1 MNTTLI
7 MNASEG
13 RIQFVLEQEGSLA
26 CAQEWSAPSKGT
38 ELLTPALADAFQR
51 LGIMPSDISRI
62 ACVAGPGS
70 FTGLRLALTTAAA
83 FRRATGAAVAP
94 LNALQALAGSVPF
107 GLLFPARETRIRV
120 ITHARRG
127 LVHGQDFLC
136 APGSALPSPV
146 DEPAMWEIPAA
157 CGGERPDIMLGSGV
171 ARNLPQL
178 EGLFG
183 DSAPLFLPALT
194 HPTAQALLDL
204 TLALPDGAWGHK
216 DLDPLYLRPCDAV
229 DNLASIAA
237 KRGQAPEEAYAQ
249 LDKLL
254 GPSAEEVV
262 RGSRGRGGGS
272 TAGVPV
278 GQQTKKKRTAYWAAP
293 ISRSFL

>member
-107 GLLFPARETRIRV
+107 GLLFPACETHIRV

-171 ARNLPQL
+171 ARNQPQL

-254 GPSAEEVV
+254 RPSAEEVV
-262 RGSRGRGGGS
+262 RGSR
-272 TAGVPV
+272 
-278 GQQTKKKRTAYWAAP
+278 
-293 ISRSFL
+293 

>member
-1 MNTTLI
+1 M
-7 MNASEG
+7 
-13 RIQFVLEQEGSLA
+13 
-26 CAQEWSAPSKGT
+26 
-38 ELLTPALADAFQR
+38 
-51 LGIMPSDISRI
+51 
-62 ACVAGPGS
+62 
-70 FTGLRLALTTAAA
+70 
-83 FRRATGAAVAP
+83 
-94 LNALQALAGSVPF
+94 PF

-157 CGGERPDIMLGSGV
+157 CGGERPDIMLGSGI

-178 EGLFG
+178 QELFG

-194 HPTAQALLDL
+194 HPTAQALLDQ
-204 TLALPDGAWGHK
+204 TLSLPDGAWGHK

-237 KRGQAPEEAYAQ
+237 KRGQTPEEAYAQ

-254 GPSAEEVV
+254 LPSAEEVV
-262 RGSRGRGGGS
+262 RGSR
-272 TAGVPV
+272 
-278 GQQTKKKRTAYWAAP
+278 
-293 ISRSFL
+293 

>member
-94 LNALQALAGSVPF
+94 LNALQVLAASVLYFLPPRNAHPRDHTRPTRPCARTGF
-107 GLLFPARETRIRV
+107 SVRPRFRPAFP
-120 ITHARRG
+120 RG
-127 LVHGQDFLC
+127 
-136 APGSALPSPV
+136 
-146 DEPAMWEIPAA
+146 PAMWEIP
-157 CGGERPDIMLGSGV
+157 GGLRRRAPRHHARQRHSPQSASASGTL
-171 ARNLPQL
+171 RR
-178 EGLFG
+178 FR
-183 DSAPLFLPALT
+183 APLSARRR
-194 HPTAQALLDL
+194 HPTAQALLDQ
-204 TLALPDGAWGHK
+204 TLSLPDGAWGH
-216 DLDPLYLRPCDAV
+216 
-229 DNLASIAA
+229 
-237 KRGQAPEEAYAQ
+237 
-249 LDKLL
+249 
-254 GPSAEEVV
+254 
-262 RGSRGRGGGS
+262 
-272 TAGVPV
+272 
-278 GQQTKKKRTAYWAAP
+278 
-293 ISRSFL
+293 

>member
-120 ITHARRG
+120 ITHARCTGRI
-127 LVHGQDFLC
+127 FC
-136 APGSALPSPV
+136 APPVPPCHPPWTSLPCGKSRR
-146 DEPAMWEIPAA
+146 PAA
-157 CGGERPDIMLGSGV
+157 E
-171 ARNLPQL
+171 
-178 EGLFG
+178 
-183 DSAPLFLPALT
+183 SAPT
-194 HPTAQALLDL
+194 S
-204 TLALPDGAWGHK
+204 
-216 DLDPLYLRPCDAV
+216 C
-229 DNLASIAA
+229 SAA
-237 KRGQAPEEAYAQ
+237 G
-249 LDKLL
+249 
-254 GPSAEEVV
+254 
-262 RGSRGRGGGS
+262 
-272 TAGVPV
+272 
-278 GQQTKKKRTAYWAAP
+278 
-293 ISRSFL
+293 

>member
-216 DLDPLYLRPCDAV
+216 DSQSALSPPLRR
-229 DNLASIAA
+229 
-237 KRGQAPEEAYAQ
+237 RGQSRLHRRQARSGSRRGLCPARQAP
-249 LDKLL
+249 
-254 GPSAEEVV
+254 GPFR
-262 RGSRGRGGGS
+262 RGSRTGKQMKIGR
-272 TAGVPV
+272 
-278 GQQTKKKRTAYWAAP
+278 
-293 ISRSFL
+293 

>member
-146 DEPAMWEIPAA
+146 DEPAMWKSRRPAA
-157 CGGERPDIMLGSGV
+157 ESV
-171 ARNLPQL
+171 
-178 EGLFG
+178 
-183 DSAPLFLPALT
+183 
-194 HPTAQALLDL
+194 PTS
-204 TLALPDGAWGHK
+204 
-216 DLDPLYLRPCDAV
+216 C
-229 DNLASIAA
+229 
-237 KRGQAPEEAYAQ
+237 
-249 LDKLL
+249 
-254 GPSAEEVV
+254 
-262 RGSRGRGGGS
+262 
-272 TAGVPV
+272 
-278 GQQTKKKRTAYWAAP
+278 WAAG
-293 ISRSFL
+293 

>member
-204 TLALPDGAWGHK
+204 TLALPDGSWG
-216 DLDPLYLRPCDAV
+216 
-229 DNLASIAA
+229 SIS
-237 KRGQAPEEAYAQ
+237 APATPWTISP
-249 LDKLL
+249 
-254 GPSAEEVV
+254 PSPPSVV
-262 RGSRGRGGGS
+262 RLPKRPMPSS
-272 TAGVPV
+272 TNSWALPPRKSYGEADEDWEVARQESLSGNKQRRKERLI
-278 GQQTKKKRTAYWAAP
+278 GQHQ
-293 ISRSFL
+293 

>member
-1 MNTTLI
+1 MNATLI

-13 RIQFVLEQEGSLA
+13 RIQFVLEQEGSLV

-51 LGIMPSDISRI
+51 LGVMPSDISRI

-83 FRRATGAAVAP
+83 FRRATGSAVAS
-94 LNALQALAGSVPF
+94 LNALQALAASVPF
-107 GLLFPARETRIRV
+107 GLLFPARETRVRV
-120 ITHARRG
+120 ITHARSG
-127 LVHGQDFLC
+127 LVHGQDFLF
-136 APGSALPSPV
+136 APGSTLPAPV
-146 DEPAMWEIPAA
+146 GEPAMWEIPAA
-157 CGGERPDIMLGSGV
+157 CGGERPDIVLGSGI

-178 EGLFG
+178 LELFG
-183 DSAPLFLPALT
+183 GNPPLFLPEFI

-204 TLALPDGAWGHK
+204 TLALPADAWVHK

-254 GPSAEEVV
+254 SPSVEEVV
-262 RGSRGRGGGS
+262 RGE
-272 TAGVPV
+272 
-278 GQQTKKKRTAYWAAP
+278 K
-293 ISRSFL
+293 

>member
-1 MNTTLI
+1 MSATLI

-13 RIQFVLEQEGSLA
+13 RIQFVLEQEGTLA

-51 LGIMPSDISRI
+51 LGIMPSGISRI

-70 FTGLRLALTTAAA
+70 FTGLRLVLTTAAA
-83 FRRATGAAVAP
+83 FRRATNAAVAP
-94 LNALQALAGSVPF
+94 LNALQALAASAPF
-107 GLLFPARETRIRV
+107 GLLFPRGTRIRV

-127 LVHGQDFLC
+127 LVHGQDFLS
-136 APGSALPSPV
+136 APGSALPVPV
-146 DEPAMWEIPAA
+146 GEPSMWEIPAA
-157 CGGERPDIMLGSGV
+157 CGGERPDILLGSGV

-178 EGLFG
+178 QELFG
-183 DSAPLFLPALT
+183 ANAPLFLPELVY
-194 HPTAQALLDL
+194 PTAQALLDL
-204 TLALPDGAWGHK
+204 TLALPADAWVHK

-254 GPSAEEVV
+254 SPSAEEIV
-262 RGSRGRGGGS
+262 RGEN
-272 TAGVPV
+272 V
-278 GQQTKKKRTAYWAAP
+278 
-293 ISRSFL
+293 

>member
-62 ACVAGPGS
+62 ACVAGREL
-70 FTGLRLALTTAAA
+70 TGLRLALTTAAA

-178 EGLFG
+178 EELFG

-204 TLALPDGAWGHK
+204 ALALPDGAWGHK
-216 DLDPLYLRPCDAV
+216 DLDPLYLAPATPWTISPPSPPSAVRLPKRPM
-229 DNLASIAA
+229 
-237 KRGQAPEEAYAQ
+237 Q

-254 GPSAEEVV
+254 RPSAEKSY
-262 RGSRGRGGGS
+262 GKQMKIGR
-272 TAGVPV
+272 
-278 GQQTKKKRTAYWAAP
+278 
-293 ISRSFL
+293 

>member
-13 RIQFVLEQEGSLA
+13 RIQFVLEQEGSLV

-94 LNALQALAGSVPF
+94 LNALQALAASVPF
-107 GLLFPARETRIRV
+107 GLLFPVRETRIRV

-127 LVHGQDFLC
+127 LRARAGFSVPPPVPPCPPPWANPPCGKSRRP
-136 APGSALPSPV
+136 AAGSAPTSCS
-146 DEPAMWEIPAA
+146 AA
-157 CGGERPDIMLGSGV
+157 
-171 ARNLPQL
+171 A
-178 EGLFG
+178 
-183 DSAPLFLPALT
+183 
-194 HPTAQALLDL
+194 
-204 TLALPDGAWGHK
+204 
-216 DLDPLYLRPCDAV
+216 
-229 DNLASIAA
+229 
-237 KRGQAPEEAYAQ
+237 
-249 LDKLL
+249 
-254 GPSAEEVV
+254 
-262 RGSRGRGGGS
+262 
-272 TAGVPV
+272 
-278 GQQTKKKRTAYWAAP
+278 
-293 ISRSFL
+293 

>member
-136 APGSALPSPV
+136 APGSA
-146 DEPAMWEIPAA
+146 PAIPRGRA
-157 CGGERPDIMLGSGV
+157 CHVGNPGGLRRRAPRHHARQRV

-204 TLALPDGAWGHK
+204 ALALPDGAWGHK

-262 RGSRGRGGGS
+262 RGSR
-272 TAGVPV
+272 
-278 GQQTKKKRTAYWAAP
+278 
-293 ISRSFL
+293 

>member
-146 DEPAMWEIPAA
+146 DEPAMWEIPA
-157 CGGERPDIMLGSGV
+157 ESV
-171 ARNLPQL
+171 
-178 EGLFG
+178 
-183 DSAPLFLPALT
+183 
-194 HPTAQALLDL
+194 PTS
-204 TLALPDGAWGHK
+204 
-216 DLDPLYLRPCDAV
+216 C
-229 DNLASIAA
+229 
-237 KRGQAPEEAYAQ
+237 
-249 LDKLL
+249 
-254 GPSAEEVV
+254 
-262 RGSRGRGGGS
+262 
-272 TAGVPV
+272 
-278 GQQTKKKRTAYWAAP
+278 WAAG
-293 ISRSFL
+293 

>member
-1 MNTTLI
+1 M
-7 MNASEG
+7 
-13 RIQFVLEQEGSLA
+13 
-26 CAQEWSAPSKGT
+26 
-38 ELLTPALADAFQR
+38 
-51 LGIMPSDISRI
+51 
-62 ACVAGPGS
+62 
-70 FTGLRLALTTAAA
+70 
-83 FRRATGAAVAP
+83 
-94 LNALQALAGSVPF
+94 PF

-254 GPSAEEVV
+254 RPSAEEVV
-262 RGSRGRGGGS
+262 RGSR
-272 TAGVPV
+272 
-278 GQQTKKKRTAYWAAP
+278 
-293 ISRSFL
+293 

>member
-136 APGSALPSPV
+136 APGSAPV
-146 DEPAMWEIPAA
+146 
-157 CGGERPDIMLGSGV
+157 SY
-171 ARNLPQL
+171 
-178 EGLFG
+178 
-183 DSAPLFLPALT
+183 T
-194 HPTAQALLDL
+194 HL
-204 TLALPDGAWGHK
+204 TLPTT
-216 DLDPLYLRPCDAV
+216 
-229 DNLASIAA
+229 
-237 KRGQAPEEAYAQ
+237 
-249 LDKLL
+249 
-254 GPSAEEVV
+254 
-262 RGSRGRGGGS
+262 SR
-272 TAGVPV
+272 V
-278 GQQTKKKRTAYWAAP
+278 
-293 ISRSFL
+293 

>member
-136 APGSALPSPV
+136 APVPPCHPPWTSLPCGKSRR
-146 DEPAMWEIPAA
+146 PAA
-157 CGGERPDIMLGSGV
+157 E
-171 ARNLPQL
+171 
-178 EGLFG
+178 
-183 DSAPLFLPALT
+183 SAPT
-194 HPTAQALLDL
+194 S
-204 TLALPDGAWGHK
+204 
-216 DLDPLYLRPCDAV
+216 C
-229 DNLASIAA
+229 SAA
-237 KRGQAPEEAYAQ
+237 G
-249 LDKLL
+249 
-254 GPSAEEVV
+254 
-262 RGSRGRGGGS
+262 
-272 TAGVPV
+272 
-278 GQQTKKKRTAYWAAP
+278 
-293 ISRSFL
+293 

>member
-70 FTGLRLALTTAAA
+70 FTGLRLALTTTAA

-204 TLALPDGAWGHK
+204 ALALPDGAWGHK

-254 GPSAEEVV
+254 RPSAEEVV
-262 RGSRGRGGGS
+262 RRSR
-272 TAGVPV
+272 
-278 GQQTKKKRTAYWAAP
+278 
-293 ISRSFL
+293 

>member
-183 DSAPLFLPALT
+183 DSAPLFLPALP

-262 RGSRGRGGGS
+262 RGSR
-272 TAGVPV
+272 
-278 GQQTKKKRTAYWAAP
+278 
-293 ISRSFL
+293 